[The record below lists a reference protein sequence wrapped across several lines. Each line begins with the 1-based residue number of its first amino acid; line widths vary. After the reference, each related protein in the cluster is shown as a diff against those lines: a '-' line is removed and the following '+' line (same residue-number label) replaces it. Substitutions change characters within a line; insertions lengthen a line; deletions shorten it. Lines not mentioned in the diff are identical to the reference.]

1 MNQPTR
7 VAIYGRVST
16 EEQAEHGYSIDAQLD
31 TLQTYCKMHQ
41 KIVYKEY
48 VDRGIS
54 GKSMEGRY
62 ELQRLLLDAK
72 NKEFDEVIVW
82 KINRISRRT
91 IDLLK
96 IVDDLNR
103 YGITFRSFSEN
114 FETETPM
121 GRFALQMLGAVGEL
135 ERNTIVDNVK
145 MGMKE
150 RARTGQWNGGIVL
163 GYHSTKSYGDR
174 KRNNSKLET
183 VPSEAAIVR
192 KIFGLYASGKGLKA
206 IANQLNHEELVTKRG
221 NSFSTSAI
229 KEILLNPIY
238 IGKIRFNRY
247 ENWNEQRRKGK
258 SDNPIIV
265 DGEHE
270 AIISP
275 ELWEKVQHLQR
286 KKSKVHPRHFE
297 GNYTLTGLLRCP
309 QCGAS
314 MVSSRTINRSKDG
327 EKIVRRYYSCGAFRS
342 KGSSVCSANSVRADE
357 SEQYVYQRIKE
368 VIIHPKILKD
378 IVSQINNDKKLN
390 VQPLRKELQQ
400 IDKKLEQY
408 EAKRKKYFGLYEED
422 SIDKELLVERLDE
435 LKKEADLISTRKS
448 EIEWQLQ
455 EDNSQTLDYSF
466 VKNILSQIDKL
477 LQSASAD
484 KIKALLHLAIKQIT
498 VKERKIDTIVLAFDE
513 NNVNHFLS
521 CSPSDRNSEGAF
533 ALPKQKH
540 RFTIVI

>member
-7 VAIYGRVST
+7 VAIYARVST
-16 EEQAEHGYSIDAQLD
+16 EEQAEHGFSIDAQLD

-163 GYHSTKSYGDR
+163 GYRSSKAYVDR
-174 KRNNSKLET
+174 KRNDSKLEV

-192 KIFGLYASGKGLKA
+192 KIFDHYASGKGLKS
-206 IANQLNHEELVTKRG
+206 IANQLNHEGLLTKRG

-247 ENWNEQRRKGK
+247 ENWNERRRKGK

-270 AIISP
+270 AIISQ
-275 ELWEKVQHLQR
+275 ELWDKVQHLQR
-286 KKSKVHPRHFE
+286 KKSKVHPRQFE
-297 GNYTLTGLLRCP
+297 GNYTLTGLMRCP
-309 QCGAS
+309 QCGAA

-327 EKIVRRYYSCGAFRS
+327 ERIVRRYYSCGAFRS

-368 VIIHPKILKD
+368 VISHPKILKD
-378 IVSQINNDKKLN
+378 IVSQINNHKKSN
-390 VQPLRKELQQ
+390 VQPLKRELQQ
-400 IDKKLEQY
+400 INKKLEQH
-408 EAKRKKYFGLYEED
+408 EAKRKKYFDLYEED
-422 SIDKELLVERLDE
+422 AIDKELLVERLDE
-435 LKKEADLISTRKS
+435 LKKDADLLGARKS
-448 EIEWQLQ
+448 EIEWQIQ
-455 EDNSQTLDYSF
+455 DDNSHTLDYSF
-466 VKNILSQIDKL
+466 VKSVLSQIDKL

-498 VKERKIDTIVLAFDE
+498 VKERKIDKIVLAFDE
-513 NNVNHFLS
+513 NNLNHFLGLA
-521 CSPSDRNSEGAF
+521 PSENNSEGAF
-533 ALPKQKH
+533 ALSEQKQ
-540 RFTIVI
+540 RFTLVI

>member
-1 MNQPTR
+1 MSHPTR
-7 VAIYGRVST
+7 VAIYVRVST

-31 TLQTYCKMHQ
+31 TLRTYCKMHQ
-41 KIVYKEY
+41 KVVYKEY

-54 GKSMEGRY
+54 GKSIEGRY

-163 GYHSTKSYGDR
+163 GYRSTKSYGDR
-174 KRNNSKLET
+174 KRNDSKLEV
-183 VPSEAAIVR
+183 VPSEAAVVR
-192 KIFGLYASGKGLKA
+192 KIFELYASGKGLKA
-206 IANQLNHEELVTKRG
+206 IANQLNHEGLLTKRG

-247 ENWNEQRRKGK
+247 ENWNERRRKGK

-270 AIISP
+270 AIISQ
-275 ELWEKVQHLQR
+275 ELWDKVQHLQR
-286 KKSKVHPRHFE
+286 KKSKVHPRQFE
-297 GNYTLTGLLRCP
+297 GNYTLTGLMRCP
-309 QCGAS
+309 QCGAA

-327 EKIVRRYYSCGAFRS
+327 EKVVRRYYSCGAFRS
-342 KGSSVCSANSVRADE
+342 KGSSVCNANSVRADE

-368 VIIHPKILKD
+368 VISHPKVLKD
-378 IVSQINNDKKLN
+378 IVSQINSHKKSN
-390 VQPLRKELQQ
+390 VQPHKKEVQQ
-400 IDKKLEQY
+400 INKKLEQHDST
-408 EAKRKKYFGLYEED
+408 RKKYFDLYEED
-422 SIDKELLVERLDE
+422 AIDKELLVERLDE
-435 LKKEADLISTRKS
+435 LKKEADLLGARKS
-448 EIEWQLQ
+448 EIEREMQD
-455 EDNSQTLDYSF
+455 DNNQTLDYSF
-466 VKNILSQIDKL
+466 VKSVLSQIDKL
-477 LQSASAD
+477 LQLASAD

-498 VKERKIDTIVLAFDE
+498 IKERKIDKIVLAFDE
-513 NNVNHFLS
+513 NNLNHFLDLA
-521 CSPSDRNSEGAF
+521 PSEKNSEGAF
-533 ALPKQKH
+533 ALSKQKQ
-540 RFTIVI
+540 RFTLVI